1 MGGLV
6 LPLILPLLLSVS
18 EALSAIDWGD
28 SPVTCTSASVQC
40 DYNETNLIEE
50 VAHVDTLSECR
61 TLCLD
66 NFDCQFISYHD
77 ANATPFKHLCQLFR
91 SCESVTQASNCVS
104 ENMQCFETCGFNKV
118 GILDE
123 NILVLTPN
131 VELEQT
137 CKNKCIQNDNCSFYT
152 YFHGNDSLYHETCAL
167 LTEILPPIQD
177 CDTCVTGPVDCSS
190 NTQQCFLAI
199 HGEFYQSLK
208 VTNTSGSQNLTVIG
222 PASCELR
229 ILAVGG
235 GGKDAS
241 EGHVGGAG
249 SGYLQYRV
257 MNLDPGTIVSMD
269 VGDLGEPS
277 TVTIVNT
284 GETITADPGQGGHS
298 STVGGG
304 DGYCGGGG
312 SASYTDHIGGYGG
325 TNGGDGEDGTDG
337 QGGKG
342 TGEDIS
348 QFTFTS
354 WSLSPGAGGSEYY
367 GAYGGGGGGVLVDG
381 AGPEATMYQGQGF
394 GGGASGAGVDYD
406 KGDGLQGIILI
417 ETTSV

>member
-1 MGGLV
+1 MVMGGLV
-6 LPLILPLLLSVS
+6 LPLILPLLLSAS
-18 EALSAIDWGD
+18 EALSASDWGD

-77 ANATPFKHLCQLFR
+77 ANATPFKHLCQLFK

-190 NTQQCFLAI
+190 NKQQCFLAI
-199 HGEFYQSLK
+199 NGEFYQSLK

-229 ILAVGG
+229 IFAVGG
-235 GGKDAS
+235 GGKDA
-241 EGHVGGAG
+241 GVGGAG

-269 VGDLGEPS
+269 G
-277 TVTIVNT
+277 
-284 GETITADPGQGGHS
+284 
-298 STVGGG
+298 
-304 DGYCGGGG
+304 CG
-312 SASYTDHIGGYGG
+312 
-325 TNGGDGEDGTDG
+325 
-337 QGGKG
+337 
-342 TGEDIS
+342 
-348 QFTFTS
+348 
-354 WSLSPGAGGSEYY
+354 
-367 GAYGGGGGGVLVDG
+367 
-381 AGPEATMYQGQGF
+381 
-394 GGGASGAGVDYD
+394 
-406 KGDGLQGIILI
+406 
-417 ETTSV
+417 